1 MRKAGKI
8 EQAAIE
14 AVARHFSASVPQ
26 GRDAVDTC
34 LTLAGKRTAL
44 AVTCIDSQAA
54 ARAKITRPR
63 LRFDRVAL
71 RLVDDLR
78 TALGGSV
85 PDGQTVLV
93 TITAPIR
100 LPART
105 AAAIEEKILKLVA
118 TRAAPARLT
127 ATIHGNGIQ
136 VHLLKGGTGRTARLI
151 GFVHNPD
158 SDPGILIDVARA
170 LLARLGSGERTADPR
185 WLIVASQ
192 NGPVPIE
199 ACRHV
204 CSQLG
209 IGNVF
214 ERTLAV
220 VPGGGVATLDTRASG
235 P

>member
-1 MRKAGKI
+1 MRNAGKI
-8 EQAAIE
+8 EQAAIQS
-14 AVARHFSASVPQ
+14 VARHFAATVPE
-26 GRDAVDTC
+26 GRDPAGTR
-34 LTLAGKRTAL
+34 LTLAGKRIAL
-44 AVTCIDSQAA
+44 AVACIDSRPA
-54 ARAKITRPR
+54 ARAKSTGPR

-71 RLVDDLR
+71 RLVADLR

-85 PDGQTVLV
+85 PPGQTVLV

-105 AAAIEEKILKLVA
+105 AAAIEEKIRKLVA

-127 ATIHGNGIQ
+127 GTIHGNEIQ

-170 LLARLGSGERTADPR
+170 LLARVGSGERTPGPR
-185 WLIVASQ
+185 WLIVASH
-192 NGPVPIE
+192 NGAVPIE
-199 ACRHV
+199 ACRQV

-209 IGNVF
+209 IGSVF
-214 ERTLAV
+214 ERTFAV
-220 VPGGGVATLDTRASG
+220 VPGGGVASLSG
-235 P
+235 

>member
-1 MRKAGKI
+1 MRKAGKT
-8 EQAAIE
+8 EQAAIQ
-14 AVARHFSASVPQ
+14 AVARHFSASVPA
-26 GRDAVDTC
+26 GRNPAGTC

-54 ARAKITRPR
+54 ARAKTTQPR

-105 AAAIEEKILKLVA
+105 ATAIEEKIRKLVA

-127 ATIHGNGIQ
+127 GTIHGNRIQ

-158 SDPGILIDVARA
+158 SDPSILIDVARA
-170 LLARLGSGERTADPR
+170 LLARIGSGERTAGPR

-192 NGPVPIE
+192 NGPVPVE

-209 IGNVF
+209 TGSVF

-220 VPGGGVATLDTRASG
+220 VPGGGVATLSG
-235 P
+235 

>member
-1 MRKAGKI
+1 MRKAGRI

-14 AVARHFSASVPQ
+14 AVARHFSASLPE
-26 GRDAVDTC
+26 GRDPADAC
-34 LTLAGKRTAL
+34 LTFAGKRTAL
-44 AVTCIDSQAA
+44 AVTYIDSQAA
-54 ARAKITRPR
+54 ARANTTRPR

-71 RLVDDLR
+71 RLVDHLR

-105 AAAIEEKILKLVA
+105 ATAIEEKIRKLVA

-127 ATIHGNGIQ
+127 ATIHGNEIQ

-170 LLARLGSGERTADPR
+170 LLARIGSGERTAGPR

-209 IGNVF
+209 IGSVF

-220 VPGGGVATLDTRASG
+220 VPGGGVAALSG
-235 P
+235 

>member
-8 EQAAIE
+8 EQAAIQ
-14 AVARHFSASVPQ
+14 ALARHLSATVPE
-26 GRDAVDTC
+26 GREPADTR

-44 AVTCIDSQAA
+44 AVACIDSRPAQ
-54 ARAKITRPR
+54 RAKTTQPR

-78 TALGGSV
+78 TALSGSV
-85 PDGQTVLV
+85 SRGQTVLV

-105 AAAIEEKILKLVA
+105 ATAIEEKIRKLVA
-118 TRAAPARLT
+118 TRAAPARL
-127 ATIHGNGIQ
+127 ADTIHGNEVQ

-170 LLARLGSGERTADPR
+170 LLARVGSRERTAGPR

-192 NGPVPIE
+192 NGAVPVE

-209 IGNVF
+209 IGRVF

-220 VPGGGVATLDTRASG
+220 VPGGGVASLSG
-235 P
+235 

>member
-8 EQAAIE
+8 ERAAIQ
-14 AVARHFSASVPQ
+14 AVARHFSASLPE
-26 GRDAVDTC
+26 GRDAADTC

-44 AVTCIDSQAA
+44 AVACIDSRPA
-54 ARAKITRPR
+54 ARAKTTEPR

-71 RLVDDLR
+71 RLVDHLR
-78 TALGGSV
+78 TALSGSV
-85 PDGQTVLV
+85 PDGETVLV
-93 TITAPIR
+93 TVTAPIR
-100 LPART
+100 LPAKT
-105 AAAIEEKILKLVA
+105 AAAIEEKIRKLVA

-127 ATIHGNGIQ
+127 DTIHGNEVQ
-136 VHLLKGGTGRTARLI
+136 VHLLKGGSGRTARLI

-170 LLARLGSGERTADPR
+170 LLARVGSGERTAGPR

-192 NGPVPIE
+192 NGAVPVE

-209 IGNVF
+209 TDRVF
-214 ERTLAV
+214 GRTLAV
-220 VPGGGVATLDTRASG
+220 GGGGVASLSG
-235 P
+235 

>member
-1 MRKAGKI
+1 MRNPGKI
-8 EQAAIE
+8 EQAAIQ
-14 AVARHFSASVPQ
+14 AGAKHFSATVPE
-26 GRDAVDTC
+26 GRDPADTR
-34 LTLAGKRTAL
+34 LTLPGKRIAL
-44 AVTCIDSQAA
+44 AVACVDSRPA
-54 ARAKITRPR
+54 ARAKTTGPR

-71 RLVDDLR
+71 RLVDTLR
-78 TALGGSV
+78 TAFGGSV

-105 AAAIEEKILKLVA
+105 AAAIEEKIRKLLT
-118 TRAAPARLT
+118 TRAAPARL
-127 ATIHGNGIQ
+127 ADTIHGNEVQ

-151 GFVHNPD
+151 GFVHNPE

-170 LLARLGSGERTADPR
+170 LLARVGSGERTPGPR

-192 NGPVPIE
+192 NGAVPIE

-209 IGNVF
+209 IGSVF

-220 VPGGGVATLDTRASG
+220 VPGGGVASLSG
-235 P
+235 

>member
-14 AVARHFSASVPQ
+14 AVARHFSASVPE
-26 GRDAVDTC
+26 GRDPPDTC
-34 LTLAGKRTAL
+34 LSVAGKRTAL
-44 AVTCIDSQAA
+44 AVTCIDSQVA
-54 ARAKITRPR
+54 ARARVTPPR

-105 AAAIEEKILKLVA
+105 ATAIEEKIGKLVA

-127 ATIHGNGIQ
+127 ATIHGNGVQ

-170 LLARLGSGERTADPR
+170 QLARIGSGERTAGPR

-192 NGPVPIE
+192 NAPVPIE
-199 ACRHV
+199 ACSHV

-209 IGNVF
+209 IGRVF

-220 VPGGGVATLDTRASG
+220 VPGGGVATLSG
-235 P
+235 

>member
-8 EQAAIE
+8 EQAAIQ
-14 AVARHFSASVPQ
+14 AVARHFSASVPE
-26 GRDAVDTC
+26 GRNPAGTC

-54 ARAKITRPR
+54 ARAKITKPR

-78 TALGGSV
+78 TALSGSV

-105 AAAIEEKILKLVA
+105 ASAIEEKTRKLVA

-127 ATIHGNGIQ
+127 DTIHGNGIQ
-136 VHLLKGGTGRTARLI
+136 VHLLKGGTRRTARLV

-158 SDPGILIDVARA
+158 SDPSILIEVARA
-170 LLARLGSGERTADPR
+170 LLARIGSGKRTVGPR

-209 IGNVF
+209 IGSVF

-220 VPGGGVATLDTRASG
+220 VPGGAVATLSG
-235 P
+235 

>member
-1 MRKAGKI
+1 
-8 EQAAIE
+8 
-14 AVARHFSASVPQ
+14 
-26 GRDAVDTC
+26 
-34 LTLAGKRTAL
+34 
-44 AVTCIDSQAA
+44 
-54 ARAKITRPR
+54 
-63 LRFDRVAL
+63 
-71 RLVDDLR
+71 
-78 TALGGSV
+78 V

-105 AAAIEEKILKLVA
+105 ATAIEQKIRKLVA

-127 ATIHGNGIQ
+127 NTIHGNEIQ

-158 SDPGILIDVARA
+158 SDPSILIDVARA
-170 LLARLGSGERTADPR
+170 LLARIGSGERTAGPR
-185 WLIVASQ
+185 WLIFASQ

-209 IGNVF
+209 IGSVF

-220 VPGGGVATLDTRASG
+220 VSGGGVATLSA
-235 P
+235 

>member
-1 MRKAGKI
+1 MRNAGKI
-8 EQAAIE
+8 EQAALQ
-14 AVARHFSASVPQ
+14 AVARHFAATVPERTDPA
-26 GRDAVDTC
+26 GPR

-44 AVTCIDSQAA
+44 AVACIDSRPA
-54 ARAKITRPR
+54 ARAKTTDPR

-71 RLVDDLR
+71 RLVADLR

-85 PDGQTVLV
+85 PPGHTVLV

-105 AAAIEEKILKLVA
+105 AAAIEEKIRKLVA

-127 ATIHGNGIQ
+127 GTIHGNEIQ

-158 SDPGILIDVARA
+158 SDPTILIDVARS
-170 LLARLGSGERTADPR
+170 LLARLGAGEPRAPHR
-185 WLIVASQ
+185 WLVVASGD
-192 NGPVPIE
+192 GPVPIE
-199 ACRHV
+199 ACRQV

-209 IGNVF
+209 VRRVF
-214 ERTLAV
+214 EQTLV
-220 VPGGGVATLDTRASG
+220 VLPGGQIATLT
-235 P
+235 

>member
-1 MRKAGKI
+1 MRNAGKI
-8 EQAAIE
+8 EQAAIQ
-14 AVARHFSASVPQ
+14 AVARHFAATVPE
-26 GRDAVDTC
+26 RTDPARPR

-54 ARAKITRPR
+54 ARAKITRSR

-105 AAAIEEKILKLVA
+105 AAAIEEKIRKLVA

-127 ATIHGNGIQ
+127 GTIHGNEIQ

-170 LLARLGSGERTADPR
+170 LLARVGSGERTPGPR

-192 NGPVPIE
+192 NGAVPIE

-220 VPGGGVATLDTRASG
+220 VPGEGVASLSRC
-235 P
+235 

>member
-14 AVARHFSASVPQ
+14 AVARHFSASLPER
-26 GRDAVDTC
+26 RDAADTC

-44 AVTCIDSQAA
+44 AVTCIDSQTA
-54 ARAKITRPR
+54 ARAKVTKPR

-105 AAAIEEKILKLVA
+105 ATAIEEKIRKLVA

-127 ATIHGNGIQ
+127 ATIHGNEIQ
-136 VHLLKGGTGRTARLI
+136 VYLLKGGTGRTARLI

-158 SDPGILIDVARA
+158 SDPAILIDVARA
-170 LLARLGSGERTADPR
+170 LLARIASGERTAGPR

-209 IGNVF
+209 IGSVF
-214 ERTLAV
+214 ARILAV
-220 VPGGGVATLDTRASG
+220 VPGGGVATLSG
-235 P
+235 

>member
-1 MRKAGKI
+1 MRNPGKI
-8 EQAAIE
+8 EQAAIQ
-14 AVARHFSASVPQ
+14 AVARHFSAAVP
-26 GRDAVDTC
+26 
-34 LTLAGKRTAL
+34 L
-44 AVTCIDSQAA
+44 AVACIDSRPA
-54 ARAKITRPR
+54 ARTKTTQPR

-71 RLVDDLR
+71 RLVENLR
-78 TALGGSV
+78 TALSGSV
-85 PDGQTVLV
+85 PSGQTVLV

-105 AAAIEEKILKLVA
+105 AAAIEAKIRKLIA
-118 TRAAPARLT
+118 ARAVPARLT
-127 ATIHGNGIQ
+127 LTIHGNEVR

-170 LLARLGSGERTADPR
+170 LLARVGSGERTSGPR

-192 NGPVPIE
+192 NGAVPVE

-209 IGNVF
+209 IGSVF

-220 VPGGGVATLDTRASG
+220 VPGGGVASLSG
-235 P
+235 

>member
-8 EQAAIE
+8 EQAAIQ
-14 AVARHFSASVPQ
+14 AVARHFPATLPQ
-26 GRDAVDTC
+26 GRHPG
-34 LTLAGKRTAL
+34 AGKRIAL
-44 AVTCIDSQAA
+44 AVTCIESQAA
-54 ARAKITRPR
+54 ARAKVTEPR

-93 TITAPIR
+93 TVTAPIR

-105 AAAIEEKILKLVA
+105 ATAIEEKIRKLLA

-127 ATIHGNGIQ
+127 DTIHGNGVQ
-136 VHLLKGGTGRTARLI
+136 LHLLKGGTGRTARLI

-170 LLARLGSGERTADPR
+170 LLARVGSGERTPGPH

-192 NGPVPIE
+192 NGAVPVE

-209 IGNVF
+209 IGRVF

-220 VPGGGVATLDTRASG
+220 VPGGGVASLSG
-235 P
+235 